1 MNINSEV
8 EKVLLK
14 VGLEEYEIENVFSR
28 NRYLNTSTDDE
39 VKGIVKY
46 LYTSCKMDMQD
57 IKKLIL
63 KNPLVLNESFNRI
76 NNLETI
82 YKTLGIQDEK
92 YRDLLNGFDKAL
104 SVNPKDLA
112 ESVSKLQSQGYSFN
126 EIGDMVVKKPYLVI
140 KNNT

>member
-1 MNINSEV
+1 MNINSDV

-14 VGLEEYEIENVFSR
+14 VGLEDYEIENVFSR
-28 NRYLNTSTDDE
+28 NKYLNMSTDDE
-39 VKGIVKY
+39 VKDIVKY
-46 LYTSCKMDMQD
+46 LYTSCKMDMPD

-76 NNLETI
+76 NSLETI

-104 SVNPKDLA
+104 SINPKDLA
-112 ESVSKLQSQGYSFN
+112 DSVNEWQNKGYDYN
-126 EIGDMVVKKPYLVI
+126 AIGDMIIKNPYLAI
-140 KNNT
+140 KNNA